1 MGKRITFSISGR
13 GPETDAPTVA
23 DLVDQL
29 RDYFDLLG
37 IIEETL
43 ADDSQSAIQ
52 WRVVQASTNS
62 PLSFTIEAFARQY
75 AVNVDRR
82 ADVVVSHTLNGL
94 HQLQVSAERPPHFP
108 ERALQKA
115 ERIFERV
122 TNGLDQTQ
130 INADQPGFPSVD
142 LTPSTARIAAR
153 NVRTVLQPSGKAYKE
168 MGSIE
173 GYVQSVDED
182 GRGRRIVQLKHRL
195 TGDTVKCFVTG
206 DAEKEFAQREIRD
219 VWRHQRVSCFGTIH
233 FKAPGLISY
242 LDAYTVRFLRTRSEL
257 PDVDDIIDPNFTGG
271 MRSEDYLEKL
281 RNGDGDGA

>member
-13 GPETDAPTVA
+13 GPETDAPTVS
-23 DLVDQL
+23 DLVAQL
-29 RDYFDLLG
+29 GDYFDLLG

-52 WRVVQASTNS
+52 WRVVQASMNS

-82 ADVVVSHTLNGL
+82 ADAVVLHTLAGL
-94 HQLQVSAERPPHFP
+94 QQIQVSSERPPLFP

-130 INADQPGFPSVD
+130 ITGDQPGLPSVD
-142 LTPSTARIAAR
+142 LTPSTARIAAK
-153 NVRTVLQPSGKAYKE
+153 NVRTMLQPSGKAYRE
-168 MGSIE
+168 VGSIE

-182 GRGRRIVQLKHRL
+182 GWRRRIVQLKHRL
-195 TGDTVKCFVTG
+195 TGDTVKCVVTG
-206 DAEKEFAQREIRD
+206 EAQQEFAQREIRD

-233 FKAPGLISY
+233 FKAPGLINY
-242 LDAYTVRFLRTRSEL
+242 LEAYKVRFLRTRSEL
-257 PDVDDIIDPNFTGG
+257 PDIDDIIDPNFTGG
-271 MRSEDYLEKL
+271 MRTEDYLEWL
-281 RNGDGDGA
+281 RNGGEDA

>member
-52 WRVVQASTNS
+52 WRVIQASMNS

-82 ADVVVSHTLNGL
+82 ADVVVKHTLAGL
-94 HQLQVSAERPPHFP
+94 HQLQVTAERPPRFP

-122 TNGLDQTQ
+122 TNGLDQTL
-130 INADQPGFPSVD
+130 ISADQLGFPAVD
-142 LTPSTARIAAR
+142 LTPSTARIAAK
-153 NVRTVLQPSGKAYKE
+153 NVRALLQPAGRAYKE
-168 MGSIE
+168 IGSIE

-195 TGDTVKCFVTG
+195 TGDTVKCFVSG
-206 DAEKEFAQREIRD
+206 EAEQEFAQREIRD

-233 FKAPGLISY
+233 FKAPGLFNY
-242 LDAYTVRFLRTRSEL
+242 LEASKVRFLRTRSEL

-271 MRSEDYLEKL
+271 MLTEDFLEWN
-281 RNGDGDGA
+281 RNGGEDA